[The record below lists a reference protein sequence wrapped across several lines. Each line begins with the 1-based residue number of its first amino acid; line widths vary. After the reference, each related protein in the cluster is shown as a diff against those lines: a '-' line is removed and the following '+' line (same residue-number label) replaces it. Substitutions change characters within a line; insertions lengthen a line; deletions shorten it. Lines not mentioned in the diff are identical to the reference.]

1 MSNYDFSRD
10 LIVLPAVST
19 VNDGIMD
26 PYGNENTAS
35 VPLVSDAVCPLIFFN
50 IFWSCITLQKF
61 QGHNFTLHLHADLQ
75 KPHSFKSVF
84 VFFVSLGTT
93 GETCPWLRA
102 IQNNFKSRGCWILWI
117 SDLKRF
123 LSSRPFIP
131 KVGNGG
137 HRRDKLSCST
147 WLNFVQLRS
156 TSVQPIIFS
165 SQLFSYRMLSTLNVD
180 LVFQDAAKATPL
192 IAGRYYGLCVDMD
205 GPVLFSLRSNC
216 TFCFEYALNIKVTL
230 CPVCPE
236 NCKLYQSC
244 MVVNLEVANQI
255 EQIEHIVRC
264 IIAVQCLSV
273 WRYVEIVRCQ
283 HWALEIL
290 VYWSMS
296 PVWKS
301 SILRADFAVKSM
313 GNLLNIAELERISLH
328 LGFFRKVSRGKRDP
342 SWPIMTHLLNSSQ
355 F

>member
-1 MSNYDFSRD
+1 MSNYHFSRD

-35 VPLVSDAVCPLIFFN
+35 VPLVSDAVCLLIFFD

-61 QGHNFTLHLHADLQ
+61 QGHNFTLHLHADLR

-102 IQNNFKSRGCWILWI
+102 LQNNFMSRACWILWI
-117 SDLKRF
+117 SEDLKRF
-123 LSSRPFIP
+123 LSSRPFVP

-147 WLNFVQLRS
+147 WLNFVQLCS
-156 TSVQPIIFS
+156 TSVQPFNFS
-165 SQLFSYRMLSTLNVD
+165 SQLFSYRPWTLTLFFKMRQRQPHSL
-180 LVFQDAAKATPL
+180 LVGT
-192 IAGRYYGLCVDMD
+192 MD
-205 GPVLFSLRSNC
+205 FALTWMAQCCSHCDR
-216 TFCFEYALNIKVTL
+216 FEYALNIKVTL

-244 MVVNLEVANQI
+244 IVVNLEVANQI
-255 EQIEHIVRC
+255 KHIVRC
-264 IIAVQCLSV
+264 IVAVQCLSV

-301 SILRADFAVKSM
+301 SVLRADFVVKSM
-313 GNLLNIAELERISLH
+313 GKLLNIAELERISH
-328 LGFFRKVSRGKRDP
+328 VGFFRKVSRGKRDP
-342 SWPIMTHLLNSSQ
+342 SWPIFSILLNSSQ